1 MNTIKLKI
9 VDVNTDTQMVSVS
22 WASDLSQKSIDEYP
36 TYGFPM
42 SYFQDPQADTATL
55 LRQLAEAGISECQK
69 QIVSESIAVSMPSI
83 ITNLST
89 QTGLVTEYDLGMLLG
104 SSPLYPTEVAI

>member
-1 MNTIKLKI
+1 MNTIKLKLIDVSTETQTVI
-9 VDVNTDTQMVSVS
+9 VA

-36 TYGFPM
+36 AYGFPM
-42 SYFQDPQADTATL
+42 SFFQDPLADTDAL

-69 QIVSESIAVSMPSI
+69 QIVNESIAASVPSI

-89 QTGLVTEYDLGMLLG
+89 QTGLVTEYDLGTLLG